1 MNCKLYNRSMLDK
14 FSELLKNHNITPT
27 KQRLDIAEIIFNK
40 HQHFTAIELIDRVK
54 MAELPISQ
62 ATVYNTLC
70 LFESRGLLKTIDL
83 QNDCKFYDTNLESHH
98 HVYNTSTNK
107 LTDISMDKIEFAKL
121 PEIPKNLELEQTEVL
136 IKVRNK

>member
-1 MNCKLYNRSMLDK
+1 MKHKYSD
-14 FSELLKNHNITPT
+14 LLKKNSIMPT
-27 KQRLDIAEIIFNK
+27 KQRLEIADIIFKK
-40 HQHFTAIELIDRVK
+40 HQHFTANELIDRIKVSN
-54 MAELPISQ
+54 LPISQ
-62 ATVYNTLC
+62 ATIYNTLC
-70 LFESRGLLKTIDL
+70 TFESKGLLKTIDL

-107 LTDISMDKIEFAKL
+107 LTDISLDKIEFSKI

>member
-1 MNCKLYNRSMLDK
+1 MTEK
-14 FSELLKNHNITPT
+14 FSKLLRDHNITPT
-27 KQRLDIAEIIFNK
+27 IQRLDIADIIFKK
-40 HQHFTAIELIDRVK
+40 HQHFTAVELIDRVK
-54 MAELPISQ
+54 TAKLPISQ

-70 LFESRGLLKTIDL
+70 IFESKGLLRTIDL

-107 LTDISMDKIEFAKL
+107 LTDISLDKIEFSKL
-121 PEIPKNLELEQTEVL
+121 PEIPKNLELEKTEVL

>member
-1 MNCKLYNRSMLDK
+1 MLDK
-14 FSELLKNHNITPT
+14 FSKLLRDHHITPT
-27 KQRLDIAEIIFNK
+27 KQRLDIADIVFRK
-40 HQHFTAIELIDRVK
+40 HQHFTAVELIDRVK
-54 MAELPISQ
+54 TAKLPISQ

-70 LFESRGLLKTIDL
+70 IFESKGLLKTIDL

-107 LTDISMDKIEFAKL
+107 LTDISLDKIEFSKI

>member
-1 MNCKLYNRSMLDK
+1 MEHKYSD
-14 FSELLKNHNITPT
+14 LLKKNSIMPT
-27 KQRLDIAEIIFNK
+27 KQRLEIADIIFKK
-40 HQHFTAIELIDRVK
+40 HQHFTANEIIERIK
-54 MAELPISQ
+54 TSNLPISQ
-62 ATVYNTLC
+62 ATIYNTLC
-70 LFESRGLLKTIDL
+70 TFESKGLLKTIDL

-107 LTDISMDKIEFAKL
+107 LTDISLDKIEFSKI